1 MMLRPSTA
9 TTKNLGL
16 TPLSQAWSISFGFH
30 SRELLAM
37 SQVWLMRPV
46 MPVPE
51 PPPRTAMAVP
61 GVLAMNSSARI
72 WTRLTMVSEPLIW
85 IILAPKSR
93 PPRRTRVARAM
104 RVIFFM
110 FILLR

>member
-1 MMLRPSTA
+1 MGFFSLTMMLRPSTA
-9 TTKNLGL
+9 TTKGRGV
-16 TPLSQAWSISFGFH
+16 TPLSQAWSISLGFH

-51 PPPRTAMAVP
+51 PPPRTAMAAP
-61 GVLAMNSSARI
+61 GVLPMYSSARI

-85 IILAPKSR
+85 IILARRAAR
-93 PPRRTRVARAM
+93 PRQERPGSEGDDE
-104 RVIFFM
+104 
-110 FILLR
+110 